1 MEKHLQTYLKPQ
13 CDMLRLEQQGSCCI
27 TPASVATS
35 EAISPLEGE
44 DYDFGFV
51 EE

>member
-44 DYDFGFV
+44 DYDFGFD
-51 EE
+51 E